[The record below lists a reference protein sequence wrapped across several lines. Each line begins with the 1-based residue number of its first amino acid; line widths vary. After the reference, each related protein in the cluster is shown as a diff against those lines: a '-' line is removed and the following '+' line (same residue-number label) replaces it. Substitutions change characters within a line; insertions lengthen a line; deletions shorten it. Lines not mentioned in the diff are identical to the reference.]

1 MFQEGRVGQLCWLLL
16 RVIFPR
22 KPVSVT
28 LPITTPTSAS
38 KKESKVLIMES
49 QASHVLPP
57 VCLPRLL
64 SLTAPLQMKSV
75 LWPLWTLTSV
85 YHLLLPHSSPHI
97 AAFVWRCAP
106 LPPFQS
112 TWFWVTSTARGMG
125 HTIRS
130 MLIKCFTLSWR
141 DWWGEGTGEVI

>member
-1 MFQEGRVGQLCWLLL
+1 MLL

-28 LPITTPTSAS
+28 LLITNLTSAS

-57 VCLPRLL
+57 VYLPRVL

-75 LWPLWTLTSV
+75 PWPLWTLTSV
-85 YHLLLPHSSPHI
+85 CHLLFPHSSHHT
-97 AAFVWRCAP
+97 AAFVWSCAP
-106 LPPFQS
+106 LPPFQPTRFS
-112 TWFWVTSTARGMG
+112 VTSAARGMG

-130 MLIKCFTLSWR
+130 MLTKCFTLSRR
-141 DWWGEGTGEVI
+141 DW